1 MLHLLTESTLEHAVP
16 MWNLYLNN
24 IFALEKV
31 RKRATKFVPQVRN
44 ISQQVINI
52 NYRSLLA
59 NLGQPKIKEGHEVIL
74 SNISI

>member
-1 MLHLLTESTLEHAVP
+1 MLHLLTENTLEHAVP
-16 MWNLYLNN
+16 TWNLYLNN

-44 ISQQVINI
+44 ISQQIINI

-59 NLGQPKIKEGHEVIL
+59 NMGQPNIKEGQEVIL

>member
-31 RKRATKFVPQVRN
+31 QKGTKFVPQVRN

-59 NLGQPKIKEGHEVIL
+59 NLGQSNSKE
-74 SNISI
+74 

>member
-24 IFALEKV
+24 IFALKKDQ
-31 RKRATKFVPQVRN
+31 KRATKFVPQVRN
-44 ISQQVINI
+44 ISQEIINI

-59 NLGQPKIKEGHEVIL
+59 NLGQTSIKERHEVIL
-74 SNISI
+74 SNISM